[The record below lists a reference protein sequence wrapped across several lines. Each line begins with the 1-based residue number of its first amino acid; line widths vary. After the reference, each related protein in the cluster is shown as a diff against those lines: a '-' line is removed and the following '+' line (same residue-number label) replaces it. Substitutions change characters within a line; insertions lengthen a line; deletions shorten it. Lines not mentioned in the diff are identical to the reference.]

1 MQQTLKER
9 LEEVM
14 QAKGWAYADLVRESG
29 ESRSVVS
36 QWLGHGSK
44 LIKSIGK
51 MEAAERLEAASGY
64 SALWIAKGGGPKMAT
79 SPPHRPTAIKLE
91 NNPDYPAVKRVQFKL
106 SAGVSGYAV
115 EYIDDDGPPIVFR
128 KDWFK
133 AHGYRAE
140 KLLAARVNG
149 ASMEPT
155 LYDSDLVVIN
165 TAQAE
170 PIDGHAFALNYEGVM
185 TIKRLVRDGGEWW
198 LRSDNPDKI
207 RFPDKRTHAE
217 VSIIGEIVY
226 RQSER
231 I

>member
-1 MQQTLKER
+1 MDAATRRANFKLIVER
-9 LEEVM
+9 RFGNS
-14 QAKGWAYADLVRESG
+14 QS
-29 ESRSVVS
+29 SVAAAIGKSEGRVS
-36 QWLGHGSK
+36 QLLDDKQPFGERAARAIEDSLGLRELSLDAPVEGAA
-44 LIKSIGK
+44 
-51 MEAAERLEAASGY
+51 AAEDRRHVE
-64 SALWIAKGGGPKMAT
+64 
-79 SPPHRPTAIKLE
+79 LE
-91 NNPDYPAVKRVQFKL
+91 NNPDYPAVRRVQFKL

-115 EYIDDDGPPIVFR
+115 EYLDDDGPPIVFR

-133 AHGYRAE
+133 THGYRPE
-140 KLLAARVNG
+140 KLLAAIVNG

-155 LYDSDLVVIN
+155 LYDGDLVVIN
-165 TAQAE
+165 TDQPE
-170 PIDGHAFALNYEGVM
+170 PIDGRAFALNYEGVM
-185 TIKRLVRDGGEWW
+185 SIKRLVRDGGEWW